1 MPVSSSFEE
10 RVDGLPERNRY
21 LITGGT
27 GSFGRTM
34 VDHLRK
40 FATVRVFSRDEAK
53 QDQMRQELND
63 PNVEYW
69 IGDVRDL
76 DRVREAMKDV
86 NFVFHAAALKQVP
99 SCENWPLEAVKTNV
113 LGADNVMRAAIEAG
127 VLKCVLLSTD
137 KAVYPVSA
145 MGTSKAMMEKLM
157 LARSQHAGATV
168 LCATRYGNV
177 MGSRGSVI
185 PLFCRQITAG
195 TPMTITDPRMTRFM
209 MSLDDSVDL
218 VMRAFRYAVPGDVFV
233 QRAPAC
239 NISEIAHALWI
250 ISRDTGH
257 PTSAVVG
264 VRAGEKLYERLV
276 SDEEMSRVVTTEN
289 YGRIPADPGS
299 LEGNGQCNDYS
310 SATARR
316 LGRWELVDMLKQLP
330 CVQEIMQ

>member
-177 MGSRGSVI
+177 MDSRGSVI
-185 PLFCRQITAG
+185 PLFASQIKAR
-195 TPMTITDPRMTRFM
+195 TPMTVTDSRMTRFM
-209 MSLDDSVDL
+209 MTLQESVEL
-218 VMRAFRYAVPGDVFV
+218 VMYAFKHAAAGDIFV
-233 QRAPAC
+233 QRASAC
-239 NISEIAHALWI
+239 MVGDIVKALQALTQHRFPEWNIIGT
-250 ISRDTGH
+250 R
-257 PTSAVVG
+257 V
-264 VRAGEKLYERLV
+264 GEKMHEVLASGSELARATWTDDYLRISPGDVCGELV
-276 SDEEMSRVVTTEN
+276 PYGSDTT
-289 YGRIPADPGS
+289 
-299 LEGNGQCNDYS
+299 
-310 SATARR
+310 RR
-316 LGRWELVDMLKQLP
+316 LGKWELIDLLKTLP